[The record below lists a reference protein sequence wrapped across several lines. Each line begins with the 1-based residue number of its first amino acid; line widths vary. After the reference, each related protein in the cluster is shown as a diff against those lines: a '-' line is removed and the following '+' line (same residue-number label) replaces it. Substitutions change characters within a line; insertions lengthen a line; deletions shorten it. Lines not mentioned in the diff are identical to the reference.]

1 MSSRFSRPRLISCV
15 AAWVIAA
22 AAIAG
27 PAQAAP
33 TTPPACGDVVT
44 SDVRLTSDL
53 VCPDTGLVVG
63 AAGIVIDL
71 NGHSIEGP
79 CCFSPETFTTVGI
92 DDGGGYDRV
101 RIVDGTISRFGTG
114 IRFEDAHR
122 GTIRHVTA
130 TVNGQGILLVGSDR
144 NTIWRSEVTNSG
156 FSIRVG
162 DGIRLESGSD
172 RNRLIRNLVDG
183 NEEWGVRVVRSDG
196 NLVARNRLN
205 ANGAG
210 GSEIFAAE
218 GSVFA
223 RNSGGNRFVGLDL
236 DQSADSWIVGNQF
249 PTDGFN
255 LNGSES
261 THVFRN
267 VAGGFSAS
275 GPGLEVIANVAEFTP
290 FADTGIL
297 IGAGS
302 EGALVERNVSNGHLE
317 DGIGVLSPG
326 VVIAHNT
333 ANDNLDLGIEAVPG
347 VIDGGGNRASG
358 NGNPLQCVNVVCG

>member
-1 MSSRFSRPRLISCV
+1 MSSCFSRPRLISCV
-15 AAWVIAA
+15 AGWVIVA

-27 PAQAAP
+27 AAQAAP
-33 TTPPACGDVVT
+33 TTSPACGDVVT

-53 VCPDTGLVVG
+53 VCPATGLVVG
-63 AAGIVIDL
+63 ADGIVIDL

-79 CCFSPETFTTVGI
+79 CCFSPGAFTTVGI
-92 DDGGGYDRV
+92 DDGGGYDRL
-101 RIVDGTISRFGTG
+101 RIVDGTVTGFGTG
-114 IRFEDAHR
+114 IRFEDV
-122 GTIRHVTA
+122 RHSAVRDAIA
-130 TVNGQGILLVGSDR
+130 TQNGQGILLVGSDG
-144 NTIWRSEVTNSG
+144 NTIRRSEVISSG
-156 FSIRVG
+156 FSLRVG

-183 NEEWGVRVVRSDG
+183 NEEWGVRVLGSDG
-196 NLVARNRLN
+196 NLVARNRLT

-210 GSEIFAAE
+210 GSTIFSAR

-223 RNSGGNRFVGLDL
+223 HNSGRNRFVGLEL
-236 DQSADSWIVGNQF
+236 GESADTWIVGNQL
-249 PTDGFN
+249 PMDGFY
-255 LNGSES
+255 LNGSE
-261 THVFRN
+261 THVLRN
-267 VAGGFSAS
+267 VAGGFRAWGS
-275 GPGLEVIANVAEFTP
+275 GLEVIGNVAEPTSFE
-290 FADTGIL
+290 DTGIL

-302 EGALVERNVSNGHLE
+302 EGALVERNVSNGHLD
-317 DGIGVLSPG
+317 DGIGVQSPG